1 MAALISTIL
10 VTLIAFGPL
19 PSALHHPDAEP
30 PTEVADTPLTS
41 TQTATVAQARELFAD
56 ADLELPVDLV
66 VRFPSDPAG
75 CDGDLG
81 RYEVV
86 DGQPTASVC
95 WTHHDPEVER
105 RLQLQAL
112 VHEFAHAW
120 EDAVVDDPT
129 REAFEQAS
137 GATSWAHGDS
147 AWTDRGQELAAELI
161 TWALLDPAVL
171 FIDFGEMGTCT
182 RWAHAFSLL
191 TGQSAPEPLV
201 RECDPGR

>member
-1 MAALISTIL
+1 MAALISTL
-10 VTLIAFGPL
+10 VVTLVAFGPI
-19 PSALHHPDAEP
+19 PFAPQQSDARP
-30 PTEVADTPLTS
+30 ATEVADAPLTS
-41 TQTATVAQARELFAD
+41 MQTATVAQARELFAD
-56 ADLELPVDLV
+56 AGLGLPADLV
-66 VRFPSDPAG
+66 VRFPLDPAG
-75 CDGDLG
+75 CGGDLG

-86 DGQPTASVC
+86 DGRPTASVC
-95 WTHHDPEVER
+95 WTHADPEVER

-120 EDAVVDDPT
+120 EDAVVDGPT

-147 AWTDRGQELAAELI
+147 AWTDRGQEIAAELI

-171 FIDFGEMGTCT
+171 FIDFGEIGTCA

-191 TGQSAPEPLV
+191 TGQPAPEPLV